1 MIKKYT
7 NYPKKISYNY
17 YNEARNE
24 LIGSLKENIDI
35 HSIYEYGSIS
45 VPGGSGLNH
54 FQKKFY
60 TFFQKYHPT
69 LYHSLIF
76 FEL

>member
-7 NYPKKISYNY
+7 NYPRKISYNY

-35 HSIYEYGSIS
+35 HSIYEYGSKS
-45 VPGGSGLNH
+45 
-54 FQKKFY
+54 FK
-60 TFFQKYHPT
+60 
-69 LYHSLIF
+69 
-76 FEL
+76 